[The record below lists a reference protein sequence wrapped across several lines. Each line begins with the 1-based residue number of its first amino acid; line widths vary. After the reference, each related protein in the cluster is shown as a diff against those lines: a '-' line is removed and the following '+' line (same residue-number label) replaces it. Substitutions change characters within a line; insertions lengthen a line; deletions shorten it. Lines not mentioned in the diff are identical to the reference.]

1 MFGKSKNKKSE
12 KVRIDTL
19 VADTAYALDDFMSSG
34 QSSTELLAKLQLSR
48 KQVFE
53 AVNFD
58 DEVESCKEDLR
69 TAMMASNWRLY
80 GDGTDDAQ
88 IDRIYR
94 AVRRQLEAFIELV
107 LTARLNGYAVA
118 RYIYKVEADGFI
130 TLERLADRRDEL
142 DKYTPRRDGTLVYQG
157 ESGEELLNTQVLHL
171 LLINRPTAQN
181 PAGELAM
188 ARLYPA
194 VSVRSN
200 GWLYAHQFVKRYAQ
214 PYMVGKI
221 NGDAKSFVGKLYHFI
236 SGGALTLNTD
246 ESVELLQNTANGE
259 AFEKLERMANARI
272 QKVLLGKVKTSDL
285 AHSSR
290 AAQETEE
297 AARQDRISAYLT
309 LLGLAVQHAVDA
321 LVAVNA
327 AYGLAISNEGGLWF
341 EFEKE
346 AEIDKARAER
356 DKMYADTGQV
366 RFTADYYEQVL
377 GFEKEHFELV
387 QPQAP
392 ESAHAALSLKLANP
406 APVLSAD
413 QTMMQPKMSAI
424 LSALQA
430 SESYADFQTAL
441 DALDLSEGDMPI
453 IDKLV
458 GQNVR
463 EWVAGSEGQP

>member
-1 MFGKSKNKKSE
+1 M
-12 KVRIDTL
+12 
-19 VADTAYALDDFMSSG
+19 
-34 QSSTELLAKLQLSR
+34 
-48 KQVFE
+48 
-53 AVNFD
+53 
-58 DEVESCKEDLR
+58 
-69 TAMMASNWRLY
+69 
-80 GDGTDDAQ
+80 
-88 IDRIYR
+88 
-94 AVRRQLEAFIELV
+94 
-107 LTARLNGYAVA
+107 
-118 RYIYKVEADGFI
+118 
-130 TLERLADRRDEL
+130 
-142 DKYTPRRDGTLVYQG
+142 
-157 ESGEELLNTQVLHL
+157 
-171 LLINRPTAQN
+171 
-181 PAGELAM
+181 
-188 ARLYPA
+188 
-194 VSVRSN
+194 
-200 GWLYAHQFVKRYAQ
+200 
-214 PYMVGKI
+214 
-221 NGDAKSFVGKLYHFI
+221 
-236 SGGALTLNTD
+236 
-246 ESVELLQNTANGE
+246 
-259 AFEKLERMANARI
+259 
-272 QKVLLGKVKTSDL
+272 
-285 AHSSR
+285 
-290 AAQETEE
+290 
-297 AARQDRISAYLT
+297 
-309 LLGLAVQHAVDA
+309 QHAVDA

-341 EFEKE
+341 EFEKA

-392 ESAHAALSLKLANP
+392 ESAHAALSLKLANHP